1 MVEYTGLGNGKQQIK
16 ILKDLSVT
24 YDMVTSRLPCD
35 KLKLC

>member
-1 MVEYTGLGNGKQQIK
+1 MVEYTGLGNGKKQIK

-24 YDMVTSRLPCD
+24 YDMVTSRWLCE